1 MNDTSPRGIAVTALK
16 HAIPYLRIYKGKT
29 FVIKTGGAVFAD
41 RARVKVLLEQVGIL
55 HQVGIRTVLVHG
67 GGPQAS
73 ELLRSFGAEPR
84 FVEGRRVTDEK
95 TLDVTTMVLNGSIN
109 TQILAH
115 FRDLDVPAVGLS
127 GVDAGL
133 IRARR
138 RPPVPMGGGESPDA
152 TIDYGFVGD
161 VESVDV
167 DVLFRLIEAGLLP
180 VVSPISADEKGTL
193 LNINADTIAAAIAVA
208 MRAQKLVVLTGAP
221 GILDNPDDPTSVVS
235 MVDLERLATMRDGG
249 KLSEGMLPKAK
260 AIEDAVR
267 GGVERV
273 HVISHD
279 VPDSLLLEIFT
290 NEGAGTLV
298 VASTKVLTQA
308 EQAASGGA
316 SAPAGARGA

>member
-1 MNDTSPRGIAVTALK
+1 MNDTSSRGIAVTALK

-41 RARVKVLLEQVGIL
+41 PAKVRVLLEQVGIL

-73 ELLRSFGAEPR
+73 ELLRAFGVEPR

-109 TQILAH
+109 TSLLAH
-115 FRDLDVPAVGLS
+115 FRDLGVPAVGLS

-133 IRARR
+133 IRARK
-138 RPPVPMGGGESPDA
+138 RPPVSMGGESPE
-152 TIDYGFVGD
+152 TTVDYGFVGD

-167 DVLFRLIEAGLLP
+167 DVLFRLLEAGLLP

-193 LNINADTIAAAIAVA
+193 LNINADTIAASIAVA
-208 MRAQKLVVLTGAP
+208 MRAEKLILLTGAP
-221 GILDNPDDPTSVVS
+221 GILENPGDPSTVVS
-235 MVDLERLATMRDGG
+235 MVDLERLARMRAEGA
-249 KLSEGMLPKAK
+249 LAEGMLPKAH

-279 VPDSLLLEIFT
+279 APDSLLLEIFT

-298 VASTKVLTQA
+298 VENTKVLTQA
-308 EQAASGGA
+308 EQDASSETGA
-316 SAPAGARGA
+316 SAGARRA